1 MRKLSV
7 LAFLVFFILFG
18 CTKDSPDTTETDSDE
33 NTEEPEVLT
42 NEVYFTLK
50 IPEDYFTSE
59 FEGWVIAHDHDGQI
73 LNYRKLENNSS
84 FSFEKPK
91 LKYKYS
97 QEITLLTV
105 FKNNGNTYHNLN
117 TYTFVQDS
125 AIWELT
131 KETISDYS
139 SERGQEIGKF
149 TMNVIDLISPAIY
162 KITNK
167 NGTPSFLSGSTTFN
181 NGSTNIFFDE
191 IPLYEENNYLFSLYD
206 SSGTP
211 SYMLLENLTDGTNI
225 TFNQSQMRFFDNTVS
240 LGIPEGGEYFLS
252 VLGYEADQQLNESN
266 GYVLSLILPFD
277 RDKIS
282 SNQIEVGYLNRFEN
296 YITTFNYSNDK
307 FYYSYKKF
315 GEAPTHFGLGNLERW
330 NLEIMNESITDFQF
344 NGPSQ
349 NLYNRKQHSWNTSS
363 GIRDVEYS
371 QTVWTVYKGIDDYHK
386 IGEIPEEI
394 LNSYPNLDIKNI
406 NYGSSTFYLDELT
419 YQEFL
424 DASFVQ
430 PNTNKLRNHES
441 IRIVK

>member
-1 MRKLSV
+1 MTTSSLYYRVNKSGLHERKLSV

-18 CTKDSPDTTETDSDE
+18 CTKDSPDTTEPDSDE

-149 TMNVIDLISPAIY
+149 TMNVNDLISPAIY

-181 NGSTNIFFDE
+181 NGSTT
-191 IPLYEENNYLFSLYD
+191 FSLMRYH
-206 SSGTP
+206 
-211 SYMLLENLTDGTNI
+211 YMKKTTI
-225 TFNQSQMRFFDNTVS
+225 
-240 LGIPEGGEYFLS
+240 YFHS
-252 VLGYEADQQLNESN
+252 M
-266 GYVLSLILPFD
+266 ILQALQD
-277 RDKIS
+277 ICYLKI
-282 SNQIEVGYLNRFEN
+282 
-296 YITTFNYSNDK
+296 
-307 FYYSYKKF
+307 
-315 GEAPTHFGLGNLERW
+315 
-330 NLEIMNESITDFQF
+330 
-344 NGPSQ
+344 
-349 NLYNRKQHSWNTSS
+349 
-363 GIRDVEYS
+363 
-371 QTVWTVYKGIDDYHK
+371 
-386 IGEIPEEI
+386 
-394 LNSYPNLDIKNI
+394 
-406 NYGSSTFYLDELT
+406 
-419 YQEFL
+419 
-424 DASFVQ
+424 
-430 PNTNKLRNHES
+430 
-441 IRIVK
+441 

>member
-1 MRKLSV
+1 MKGV
-7 LAFLVFFILFG
+7 ILCAG
-18 CTKDSPDTTETDSDE
+18 YATRLYP
-33 NTEEPEVLT
+33 LT
-42 NEVYFTLK
+42 
-50 IPEDYFTSE
+50 
-59 FEGWVIAHDHDGQI
+59 
-73 LNYRKLENNSS
+73 LN
-84 FSFEKPK
+84 KPK
-91 LKYKYS
+91 ALL
-97 QEITLLTV
+97 EIRGKPLLTDIV
-105 FKNNGNTYHNLN
+105 
-117 TYTFVQDS
+117 
-125 AIWELT
+125 
-131 KETISDYS
+131 
-139 SERGQEIGKF
+139 ERIPNEIEK
-149 TMNVIDLISPAIY
+149 IY
-162 KITNK
+162 I
-167 NGTPSFLSGSTTFN
+167 
-181 NGSTNIFFDE
+181 
-191 IPLYEENNYLFSLYD
+191 
-206 SSGTP
+206 
-211 SYMLLENLTDGTNI
+211 
-225 TFNQSQMRFFDNTVS
+225 V
-240 LGIPEGGEYFLS
+240 
-252 VLGYEADQQLNESN
+252 
-266 GYVLSLILPFD
+266 
-277 RDKIS
+277 
-282 SNQIEVGYLNRFEN
+282 
-296 YITTFNYSNDK
+296 SNDK